1 MATAHTRVRL
11 ALAAIVV
18 LIFALAALPAAAQQF
33 KPTNPTAD
41 AVNEQQLLQQLN
53 RIQGLGTIPDT
64 RSYVIE
70 QPLGRSWRL
79 FHEVWLHWI
88 GTAAIVGMVVILALY
103 HFLHGRIRIEGGFS
117 GRTVPR
123 FTAVERFA
131 HWLLGVSFIVLG
143 LTGLN
148 ITFGK
153 RLLLPLLGPEAFSTW
168 SEIAKYA
175 HDFSSFPFVLGF
187 VILFFLWVPENLP
200 TAQDLEWLKKG
211 GGMIGHEHP
220 PAWKFN
226 AGQKILF
233 WLVILSSIG
242 VTVSGIFLLFPFYVT
257 NIFGMQLAQG
267 AHALIGVGFV
277 ALIIAHT
284 YIGTLGMEGGFEAM
298 GSGEVDLNWAKQH
311 HSLWVE
317 RELNPRLTR
326 SSPGVRA
333 TPAE

>member
-1 MATAHTRVRL
+1 MAIARTRVRL

-187 VILFFLWVPENLP
+187 VILFFCGYP
-200 TAQDLEWLKKG
+200 
-211 GGMIGHEHP
+211 
-220 PAWKFN
+220 
-226 AGQKILF
+226 KIFRPLR
-233 WLVILSSIG
+233 ISNG
-242 VTVSGIFLLFPFYVT
+242 
-257 NIFGMQLAQG
+257 
-267 AHALIGVGFV
+267 
-277 ALIIAHT
+277 
-284 YIGTLGMEGGFEAM
+284 
-298 GSGEVDLNWAKQH
+298 
-311 HSLWVE
+311 
-317 RELNPRLTR
+317 
-326 SSPGVRA
+326 
-333 TPAE
+333 